1 MPELNLDWQFL
12 CPSSELEECG
22 AAVLFDVQEFGQT
35 VQAFA
40 VRYDNVVVA
49 YLNRCAHVPTALDWQ
64 EGQFFDQDKRFIICA
79 IHGAV
84 YDPPNGKCV
93 GGPCTGARLHAIEL
107 SERGGEVYWLPTD
120 RIQPVF

>member
-12 CPSSELEECG
+12 CQASELQECG
-22 AAVLFDVQEFGQT
+22 VAVLFDVLEFGRT

-40 VRYDNVVVA
+40 VRYDNVAVA

-64 EGQFFDQDKRFIICA
+64 EGQFFDQDKRFIICS
-79 IHGAV
+79 IHGAL
-84 YDPPNGKCV
+84 YDPPNGECV
-93 GGPCTGARLHAIEL
+93 GGPCPGARLRAIEL

>member
-12 CPSSELEECG
+12 CQASELQECG
-22 AAVLFDVQEFGQT
+22 AAVLFDVLEFGRT

-40 VRYDNVVVA
+40 VRYDNVAVA

-64 EGQFFDQDKRFIICA
+64 EGQFFDQDKRFIICS
-79 IHGAV
+79 IHGAL
-84 YDPPNGKCV
+84 YDPPNGVCV
-93 GGPCTGARLHAIEL
+93 GGPCPGARLRAIEL

>member
-1 MPELNLDWQFL
+1 MPELNLDWQYL
-12 CPSSELEECG
+12 CQASELEECG
-22 AAVLFDVQEFGQT
+22 TAVLFDVQEFGQT

-40 VRYDNVVVA
+40 VRYDNVAVA

-64 EGQFFDQDKRFIICA
+64 EGQFFDHDKRFIICS
-79 IHGAV
+79 IHGAL
-84 YDPPNGKCV
+84 YDPPSGECV
-93 GGPCTGARLHAIEL
+93 GGPCPGARLRAIEL